1 MADLVQGFITAAWVK
16 TVDFSTLELVS
27 GSHMSDNLRARDDD
41 LIWRVRRA
49 DGWLYIYLLLE
60 FQSQVD
66 PHMAVR
72 ILAYVALLYQGL
84 IRSGQLTPAGT
95 LPPVV
100 PVVLYNGRGRWTA
113 AQNVETLVEHVP
125 GELATYRP
133 RLSYLLIDEG
143 QYTEEQL
150 APLRNVAA
158 ALFRLEN
165 SHTPTDVQRVLT
177 ALVTW
182 LHDPAHASLRRAF
195 TVWLRRVL
203 LPARLPE
210 VVIPEVQ
217 DLAEVQTMLAERVIE
232 WTQQWKEEG
241 LREGRRE
248 GRREGLQQGLQE
260 GLQQGLAAERALLVR
275 QARRRFGEA
284 CAEALASL
292 LETCEETEVLAEVGE
307 GIVTCDS
314 GESLLARVRTS
325 MA

>member
-1 MADLVQGFITAAWVK
+1 MMADLVQGFITADWVQ
-16 TVDFSTLELVS
+16 TVDFSTLELVAS
-27 GSHMSDNLRARDDD
+27 SHISDDLRTRDDD

-66 PHMAVR
+66 PYMAVR
-72 ILAYVALLYQGL
+72 IMAYVALLYQGL
-84 IRSGQLTPAGT
+84 IHSGQLTPSGT

-100 PVVLYNGRGRWTA
+100 PLVLYNGRGRWSA
-113 AQNVETLVEHVP
+113 AQNIETLVEPIP
-125 GELATYRP
+125 GALATYRP
-133 RLSYLLIDEG
+133 HLAYLLIDEG
-143 QYTEEQL
+143 RYTEEQL

-165 SHTPTDVQRVLT
+165 SHTPTDVQRVLAT
-177 ALVTW
+177 LVAW
-182 LHDPAHASLRRAF
+182 LDDPAHAGLRRAF

-217 DLAEVQTMLAERVIE
+217 DLVEVHTMLAERVIE

-248 GRREGLQQGLQE
+248 G
-260 GLQQGLAAERALLVR
+260 LQQGLAAERALLVR
-275 QARRRFGEA
+275 QARRRFGATCAEALGPLLEA
-284 CAEALASL
+284 CAE
-292 LETCEETEVLAEVGE
+292 TEALAEVGE
-307 GIVTCDS
+307 WIVTYDS
-314 GESLLARVRTS
+314 GEALLARVRTS
-325 MA
+325 RV